1 MNLNAT
7 VLEGCLSMF
16 CTQAK
21 DGGQSNAAG
30 RKKTLEQTMQLVNNQ
45 RNPEEKR
52 KQRVYMYIYIIP
64 PLWISINPPSKLT
77 FLEWLSTYNPPSP
90 WLF

>member
-52 KQRVYMYIYIIP
+52 KQRVYMYIYYT
-64 PLWISINPPSKLT
+64 PSLDIYKPTLKT
-77 FLEWLSTYNPPSP
+77 N
-90 WLF
+90 LFRMALNI